1 MNSYYSRPL
10 LPKEGSQGSCYSCM
24 GKSTH
29 CQKLPVCSKNNSK
42 NEWQRKS
49 PSHQRMWIKQMFCNE
64 SKYCTVIKGPWFPDP
79 SWKALRD
86 EECLSAATYCRDNT
100 AINWKDLNHFQSHQ
114 SNWFP
119 TSSFM
124 LCFSPTQFTTNNY
137 YFEDVRWSK
146 TLITQIPRMFI
157 SYAHQSKQSSRVTC
171 EWKLGVFLHLNGR
184 LKCLVYDLG
193 INKWLWKKCDDLWG

>member
-29 CQKLPVCSKNNSK
+29 CQKLPVCSKNKSK
-42 NEWQRKS
+42 DERQRKS
-49 PSHQRMWIKQMFCNE
+49 HSHQRIWIKQLFCNGP
-64 SKYCTVIKGPWFPDP
+64 KYCTVIMAPWFLFL
-79 SWKALRD
+79 KALRN
-86 EECLSAATYCRDNT
+86 EGCLSAATHCRDNT
-100 AINWKDLNHFQSHQ
+100 AIKWKDLNHFQSHQ

-137 YFEDVRWSK
+137 HFEDVRWCK
-146 TLITQIPRMFI
+146 TLITQIP
-157 SYAHQSKQSSRVTC
+157 AT
-171 EWKLGVFLHLNGR
+171 
-184 LKCLVYDLG
+184 
-193 INKWLWKKCDDLWG
+193 